1 MVDTIIH
8 SKIIKTQAAKTDPQG
23 QQSNIIYDQYNTNKH
38 LKCLD
43 KRQLQLLHQ
52 LNCSNRQTNAA
63 RYIKIHATK
72 GRNDILT
79 AYCSICNQPLYR
91 VNIVT
96 GEIYIV

>member
-1 MVDTIIH
+1 MVDTIIRN
-8 SKIIKTQAAKTDPQG
+8 KVVKTQAAKTDPQV
-23 QQSNIIYDQYNTNKH
+23 NIIYDQYNTNKH
-38 LKCLD
+38 LRCLD

-52 LNCSNRQTNAA
+52 LNCPNRQTNKA

-79 AYCSICNQPLYR
+79 AYCSKCNQPLYR

-96 GEIYIV
+96 GEIFII

>member
-1 MVDTIIH
+1 MVDTII
-8 SKIIKTQAAKTDPQG
+8 KNATVKTQAATTDPQV
-23 QQSNIIYDQYNTNKH
+23 NIIYDQYNTNKH
-38 LKCLD
+38 LRCLD

-52 LNCSNRQTNAA
+52 LNCSNRQSSNHKL
-63 RYIKIHATK
+63 IKLHATK

>member
-1 MVDTIIH
+1 MVDNIIRN
-8 SKIIKTQAAKTDPQG
+8 KVIKTQAANNDN
-23 QQSNIIYDQYNTNKH
+23 QQTNIIYDQYNTNKH
-38 LKCLD
+38 LRCLD

-52 LNCSNRQTNAA
+52 LNCSNRQFNNHKL
-63 RYIKIHATK
+63 IKLHATK

>member
-1 MVDTIIH
+1 MVDNIIRN
-8 SKIIKTQAAKTDPQG
+8 KVIKTQAANNDN
-23 QQSNIIYDQYNTNKH
+23 QQTNIIYDQYNTNKH
-38 LKCLD
+38 LRCLD

-52 LNCSNRQTNAA
+52 LNCSNRQSSN
-63 RYIKIHATK
+63 YKLIKLHATK

>member
-1 MVDTIIH
+1 MVDNIIRN
-8 SKIIKTQAAKTDPQG
+8 KVIKTQAANNDN
-23 QQSNIIYDQYNTNKH
+23 QQTNIIYDQYNTNKH
-38 LKCLD
+38 LRCLD

-52 LNCSNRQTNAA
+52 LNCSNRQSNNHKL
-63 RYIKIHATK
+63 IKLHATK